1 MKFSMTRQEKGD
13 LLVQVTAWTG
23 LAVVQQKEKIR
34 KYRNM
39 IKSVTLIHIMNGCV
53 QILNC

>member
-1 MKFSMTRQEKGD
+1 MTGQEKGD
-13 LLVQVTAWTG
+13 LLVQVTAWAG